1 MSDLINRITIID
13 GVCNG
18 KPTIRGMRITA
29 QTVLEFILAGD
40 TNEDIL
46 ESYPF
51 LEHEDIQAV
60 KQFALRMMSNDFSI
74 RDIKIAA

>member
-1 MSDLINRITIID
+1 MSNLIDRITIVD

-40 TNEDIL
+40 TDEDIL
-46 ESYPF
+46 EAYPF
-51 LEHEDIQAV
+51 LEQEDINAV
-60 KQFALRMMSNDFSI
+60 KQL
-74 RDIKIAA
+74 RDIN

>member
-1 MSDLINRITIID
+1 MGNLLNRITIVD
-13 GVCNG
+13 DVCNG

-40 TNEDIL
+40 TDEDIL

-51 LEHEDIQAV
+51 LESEDIQAV
-60 KQFALRMMSNDFSI
+60 KEFALHLLANCSSMSEI
-74 RDIKIAA
+74 EIVA

>member
-1 MSDLINRITIID
+1 MGNLLNRITIVD

-29 QTVLEFILAGD
+29 KTILEFILAGD
-40 TNEDIL
+40 TDEDIL

-51 LEHEDIQAV
+51 LKLEDIQAV
-60 KQFALRMMSNDFSI
+60 KQFALRIMSNDFSI
-74 RDIKIAA
+74 REIKMAA